1 MTCLRKQKKCVLLLW
16 KNIDEVGRP
25 MFEKM
30 KERSRQRQ
38 EERERQIIEE
48 KNRLLSL
55 SEKELLVEILLE
67 LKRVEDRVDDVER
80 SVRIYSN

>member
-1 MTCLRKQKKCVLLLW
+1 
-16 KNIDEVGRP
+16 

-30 KERSRQRQ
+30 KEKIRQRQ
-38 EERERQIIEE
+38 EEREQQIREE

-67 LKRVEDRVDDVER
+67 LKRIENKIDDVET
-80 SVRIYSN
+80 SVRIYNN

>member
-1 MTCLRKQKKCVLLLW
+1 
-16 KNIDEVGRP
+16 
-25 MFEKM
+25 MFERM
-30 KERSRQRQ
+30 KEKYRQKQ
-38 EERERQIIEE
+38 EEREQEIREE

-67 LKRVEDRVDDVER
+67 LKRIEDRIDDVDT